1 MWQTNNN
8 ERVSFVQINCRMLLI
23 ERILTNWWCGRDV
36 INEPFTA
43 YFVTESVYWLESG
56 FVQKKERIL
65 LVTVA
70 LISGGLLVCTL
81 FEGWMPLIW
90 HCVGLCRWLWSKV
103 TQHFK
108 LCPGRDSRLRAF
120 SFTNE
125 ETPKNILNNLFKF
138 KMKSPTMLFTENFTC
153 MRMYLYLI
161 FNIYVRMFSS
171 YIIFNW

>member
-36 INEPFTA
+36 INEPLTA

-108 LCPGRDSRLRAF
+108 LCPGRDFRLRAF

-125 ETPKNILNNLFKF
+125 ETPQFWVLLTSVKF
-138 KMKSPTMLFTENFTC
+138 KMKSSTMLVY
-153 MRMYLYLI
+153 RKLYLYENVFVFDI
-161 FNIYVRMFSS
+161 
-171 YIIFNW
+171 